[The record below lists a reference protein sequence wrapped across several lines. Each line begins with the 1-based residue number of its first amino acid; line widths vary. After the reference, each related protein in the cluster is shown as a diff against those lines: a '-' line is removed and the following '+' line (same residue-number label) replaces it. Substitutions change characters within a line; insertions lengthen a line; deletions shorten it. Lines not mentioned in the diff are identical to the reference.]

1 MLPKES
7 AVCPHSELAGAAGP
21 PPKTGTGGRG
31 LLLKGG
37 VAGDGP
43 WGGPL
48 GRGVV
53 GTTAIGE

>member
-1 MLPKES
+1 MP
-7 AVCPHSELAGAAGP
+7 GAAGP
-21 PPKTGTGGRG
+21 PTNTGTRGSG

-37 VAGDGP
+37 VAGGGP

>member
-1 MLPKES
+1 M
-7 AVCPHSELAGAAGP
+7 CPHSELAGAAGP
-21 PPKTGTGGRG
+21 PPNTGTGGSG

-37 VAGDGP
+37 VAGGGP